1 MEEVFNKAKTTFK
14 TDTVKLAHLISLMNK
29 EAKGSKMREDF
40 GVAAVLLVM
49 TLFKEGRLNGMKKTE
64 RNLIVNQIMNDL

>member
-1 MEEVFNKAKTTFK
+1 
-14 TDTVKLAHLISLMNK
+14 MNK

-49 TLFKEGRLNGMKKTE
+49 TLFKEGRLNGMKETE
-64 RNLIVNQIMNDL
+64 RNLIVNHIMNDL